1 MTRSQNAKSRA
12 LLGLAFCV
20 CGCQTANAAALSLV
34 PVRIALTAKQPI
46 SAISV
51 HNDGDE
57 ATVVQ
62 LEVVQWSQADGK
74 DVYAATAEILAT
86 PPIFTVPPGGS
97 QLVRIGLR
105 RAADAEHEL
114 TYRVFLQ
121 EIPPPPTSEFKGLHV
136 ALRFGVPVFVAAATS
151 KAKRDVAPVAALQWR
166 THVVPGAGLITLTAT
181 NTAAAHVQVTRF
193 NLTLPR
199 DSKMLA
205 ERKAPKYIFP
215 GQHGDWQIE
224 LTPAPVVGDSLHVS
238 AETDAGLVEADVT
251 VEAP

>member
-1 MTRSQNAKSRA
+1 M
-12 LLGLAFCV
+12 
-20 CGCQTANAAALSLV
+20 CGWQTASAAALSLV
-34 PVRIALTAKQPI
+34 PVRIALTDKQPI
-46 SAISV
+46 SAITV
-51 HNDGDE
+51 RNDGDE

-62 LEVVQWSQADGK
+62 LEVSQWSQADGK

-105 RAADAEHEL
+105 RAADAEQEL

-121 EIPPPPTSEFKGLHV
+121 EIPPPPTPGFKGLHV
-136 ALRFGVPVFVAAATS
+136 ALRFGVPVFVAAA

-166 THVVPGAGLITLTAT
+166 THVVPGTGLTLTAD

-193 NLTLPR
+193 NLTLPA

-205 ERKAPKYIFP
+205 ERKAPKYILP

-224 LTPAPVVGDSLHVS
+224 LTPAPVAGTSLHVS
-238 AETDAGLVEADVT
+238 AETDAGSVEADVM